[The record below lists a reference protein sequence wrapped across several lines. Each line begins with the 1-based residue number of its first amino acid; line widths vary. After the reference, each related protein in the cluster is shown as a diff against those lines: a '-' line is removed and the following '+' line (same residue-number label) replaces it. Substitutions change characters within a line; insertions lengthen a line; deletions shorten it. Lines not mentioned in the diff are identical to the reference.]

1 MSFNNALSG
10 INAAQKDLNVTANNI
25 ANVNT
30 TGFKESRAEFA
41 DVYANSIFVNAKTQV
56 GNGVATGAVAQ
67 QFHQG
72 ALQFTNNALDLA
84 IQGNGFFVTSDG
96 LTNLDRTYTRA
107 GAFKLNENSYMVSN
121 SGGYLQGYEI
131 NADGTPKAVSITAT
145 RPIQIP
151 DRAGEPVQTSQ
162 VNASF
167 NLPTTSTPKASG
179 ADPLMT
185 SQVNSSFNLD
195 SSADVIN
202 PGLAFDPN
210 DSSTYSMQ
218 TTTDVYDSLGEKHT
232 ITQYFA
238 KDADPANPT
247 QSAVPAT
254 WRMYLFQG
262 TTPIN
267 INDAGTPRQFARIN
281 FDTSGTMTG
290 TVPAELK
297 TVPLGTPNPPSA
309 VPGAGIN
316 MNGANESQVVEFK
329 FDAVSESA
337 SPYKVNQ
344 LSQDG
349 IARTYSKFDPKDSTT
364 YSSSTSVVAY
374 DSLGEPHTITQYFV
388 KEADSTDP
396 SKATVPT
403 AWRMYLYEG
412 DKPIDIVGGQATA
425 MATGLSQAPLSARVT
440 FDASGRMQT
449 PTSPEVIKTEPLGT
463 PGAGIIT
470 NGADGTQDI
479 ELKLGTVTQY
489 ASPFEVNQLTQDG
502 STVGRLTKVEIT
514 GDGIISATYSN
525 ATTVKVAM
533 VAMAKFANSQGLTQ
547 VGDTSWRQ
555 SLLSGDALPGT
566 PNSGTFGSIK
576 SSALEQSNV
585 DLTTELVDLITAQ
598 RNFQANSRSLEVNSS
613 LQQNILQIR

>member
-107 GAFKLNENSYMVSN
+107 GAFKLNESSYMVSN

-131 NADGTPKAVSITAT
+131 NSDGTPKAVSINAT
-145 RPIQIP
+145 KPIQIP
-151 DRAGEPVQTSQ
+151 DKAGEPVQTTT
-162 VNASF
+162 VEAGF
-167 NLPTTSTPKASG
+167 NLP
-179 ADPLMT
+179 
-185 SQVNSSFNLD
+185 
-195 SSADVIN
+195 
-202 PGLAFDPN
+202 
-210 DSSTYSMQ
+210 SSTKTLM
-218 TTTDVYDSLGEKHT
+218 DVN
-232 ITQYFA
+232 A
-238 KDADPANPT
+238 
-247 QSAVPAT
+247 
-254 WRMYLFQG
+254 
-262 TTPIN
+262 
-267 INDAGTPRQFARIN
+267 
-281 FDTSGTMTG
+281 
-290 TVPAELK
+290 
-297 TVPLGTPNPPSA
+297 
-309 VPGAGIN
+309 
-316 MNGANESQVVEFK
+316 
-329 FDAVSESA
+329 
-337 SPYKVNQ
+337 
-344 LSQDG
+344 
-349 IARTYSKFDPKDSTT
+349 SKFDPTDSTT
-364 YSSSTSVVAY
+364 YSSSTSVVVY
-374 DSLGEPHTITQYFV
+374 DSLGEPHTITQYFT
-388 KEADSTDP
+388 KEADPADP
-396 SKATVPT
+396 TKAAVPT

-412 DKPIDIVGGQATA
+412 DKPIDIVGGTATT

-440 FDASGRMQT
+440 FDASGKMVT
-449 PTSPEVIKTEPLGT
+449 PTTPAVIKTEPLGAT
-463 PGAGIIT
+463 GAGIIT
-470 NGADGTQDI
+470 NGADGTQEI
-479 ELKLGTVTQY
+479 EFKLGTVTQY
-489 ASPFEVNQLTQDG
+489 ASPFEVSKLTQDG
-502 STVGRLTKVEIT
+502 STVGRLTKVEI
-514 GDGIISATYSN
+514 GADGIVSATYSN

-533 VAMAKFANSQGLTQ
+533 VAMAKFANAQGLTQ

>member
-96 LTNLDRTYTRA
+96 LTNLDRSYTRS
-107 GAFKLNENSYMVSN
+107 GAFKLNESSYMVSN

-131 NADGTPKAVSITAT
+131 NADGTPKAVSINAT
-145 RPIQIP
+145 KPIQIP
-151 DRAGEPVQTSQ
+151 DRAGEPVQTSKIE
-162 VNASF
+162 ASF
-167 NLPTTSTPKASG
+167 NLPSTAS
-179 ADPLMT
+179 PL
-185 SQVNSSFNLD
+185 
-195 SSADVIN
+195 A
-202 PGLAFDPN
+202 
-210 DSSTYSMQ
+210 
-218 TTTDVYDSLGEKHT
+218 
-232 ITQYFA
+232 
-238 KDADPANPT
+238 
-247 QSAVPAT
+247 
-254 WRMYLFQG
+254 
-262 TTPIN
+262 
-267 INDAGTPRQFARIN
+267 AG
-281 FDTSGTMTG
+281 
-290 TVPAELK
+290 
-297 TVPLGTPNPPSA
+297 
-309 VPGAGIN
+309 
-316 MNGANESQVVEFK
+316 NGAA
-329 FDAVSESA
+329 DA
-337 SPYKVNQ
+337 
-344 LSQDG
+344 
-349 IARTYSKFDPKDSTT
+349 SKFDPKDSST
-364 YSSSTSVVAY
+364 YSSSTSVVVY

-388 KEADSTDP
+388 KEADPANLTQPAS
-396 SKATVPT
+396 PT
-403 AWRMYLYEG
+403 AWRMYMYEG
-412 DKPIDIVGGQATA
+412 DKPIDVVGGQATT

-440 FDASGRMQT
+440 FDASGKMQT
-449 PTSPEVIKTEPLGT
+449 PTTPAIIKTEPLGT
-463 PGAGIIT
+463 PGAGIIN
-470 NGADGTQDI
+470 NGADGTQEI

-489 ASPFEVNQLTQDG
+489 ASPFEVNKLTQDG

-514 GDGIISATYSN
+514 ADGIVSATYSN

>member
-131 NADGTPKAVSITAT
+131 NSDGTPKAVSINAT
-145 RPIQIP
+145 KPIQIP
-151 DRAGEPVQTSQ
+151 DKAGEPVQTTT
-162 VNASF
+162 VEAGF
-167 NLPTTSTPKASG
+167 NLP
-179 ADPLMT
+179 
-185 SQVNSSFNLD
+185 
-195 SSADVIN
+195 
-202 PGLAFDPN
+202 
-210 DSSTYSMQ
+210 SSTKTLM
-218 TTTDVYDSLGEKHT
+218 DVN
-232 ITQYFA
+232 A
-238 KDADPANPT
+238 
-247 QSAVPAT
+247 
-254 WRMYLFQG
+254 
-262 TTPIN
+262 
-267 INDAGTPRQFARIN
+267 
-281 FDTSGTMTG
+281 
-290 TVPAELK
+290 
-297 TVPLGTPNPPSA
+297 
-309 VPGAGIN
+309 
-316 MNGANESQVVEFK
+316 
-329 FDAVSESA
+329 
-337 SPYKVNQ
+337 
-344 LSQDG
+344 
-349 IARTYSKFDPKDSTT
+349 SKFDPTDSTT
-364 YSSSTSVVAY
+364 YSSSTSVVVY
-374 DSLGEPHTITQYFV
+374 DSLGEPHTITQYFT
-388 KEADSTDP
+388 KEADPADP
-396 SKATVPT
+396 TQAAVPT

-412 DKPIDIVGGQATA
+412 DKPIDIVGGAATT

-440 FDASGRMQT
+440 FDASGKMVT
-449 PTSPEVIKTEPLGT
+449 PTTPAVIKTEPLGAT
-463 PGAGIIT
+463 GAGIIT
-470 NGADGTQDI
+470 NGADGTQEI
-479 ELKLGTVTQY
+479 EFKLGTVTQY
-489 ASPFEVNQLTQDG
+489 ASPFEVSKLTQDG
-502 STVGRLTKVEIT
+502 STVGRLTKVEI
-514 GDGIISATYSN
+514 GADGIVSATYSN

-533 VAMAKFANSQGLTQ
+533 VAMAKFANAQGLTQ

>member
-107 GAFKLNENSYMVSN
+107 GAFKLNESSYMVSN

-131 NADGTPKAVSITAT
+131 NSDGTPKAVSINAT
-145 RPIQIP
+145 KPIQIP
-151 DRAGEPVQTSQ
+151 DKAGEPVQTTT
-162 VNASF
+162 VEAGF
-167 NLPTTSTPKASG
+167 NLP
-179 ADPLMT
+179 
-185 SQVNSSFNLD
+185 
-195 SSADVIN
+195 
-202 PGLAFDPN
+202 
-210 DSSTYSMQ
+210 SSTKTLM
-218 TTTDVYDSLGEKHT
+218 DVN
-232 ITQYFA
+232 A
-238 KDADPANPT
+238 
-247 QSAVPAT
+247 
-254 WRMYLFQG
+254 
-262 TTPIN
+262 
-267 INDAGTPRQFARIN
+267 
-281 FDTSGTMTG
+281 
-290 TVPAELK
+290 
-297 TVPLGTPNPPSA
+297 
-309 VPGAGIN
+309 
-316 MNGANESQVVEFK
+316 
-329 FDAVSESA
+329 
-337 SPYKVNQ
+337 
-344 LSQDG
+344 
-349 IARTYSKFDPKDSTT
+349 SKFDPTDSTT
-364 YSSSTSVVAY
+364 YSSSTSVVVY
-374 DSLGEPHTITQYFV
+374 DSLGEPHTITQYFT
-388 KEADSTDP
+388 KEADPADP
-396 SKATVPT
+396 TQAAVPT

-412 DKPIDIVGGQATA
+412 DKPIDIVGGTATT

-440 FDASGRMQT
+440 FDASGKMVT
-449 PTSPEVIKTEPLGT
+449 PTTPAVIKTESLGAA
-463 PGAGIIT
+463 GAGIIT
-470 NGADGTQDI
+470 NGADGTQEI
-479 ELKLGTVTQY
+479 EFKLGTVTQY
-489 ASPFEVNQLTQDG
+489 ASPFEVSKLTQDG
-502 STVGRLTKVEIT
+502 STVGRLTKVEI
-514 GDGIISATYSN
+514 GADGIVSATYSN

-533 VAMAKFANSQGLTQ
+533 VAMAKFANAQGLTQ

>member
-96 LTNLDRTYTRA
+96 LTNLDRSYTRS
-107 GAFKLNENSYMVSN
+107 GAFKLNESSYMVSN

-131 NADGTPKAVSITAT
+131 NSDGTPKAVSINAT
-145 RPIQIP
+145 KPIQIP
-151 DRAGEPVQTSQ
+151 DKAGEPVQTTT
-162 VNASF
+162 VEAGF
-167 NLPTTSTPKASG
+167 NLP
-179 ADPLMT
+179 
-185 SQVNSSFNLD
+185 
-195 SSADVIN
+195 
-202 PGLAFDPN
+202 
-210 DSSTYSMQ
+210 SSTKTLM
-218 TTTDVYDSLGEKHT
+218 DVN
-232 ITQYFA
+232 A
-238 KDADPANPT
+238 
-247 QSAVPAT
+247 
-254 WRMYLFQG
+254 
-262 TTPIN
+262 
-267 INDAGTPRQFARIN
+267 
-281 FDTSGTMTG
+281 
-290 TVPAELK
+290 
-297 TVPLGTPNPPSA
+297 
-309 VPGAGIN
+309 
-316 MNGANESQVVEFK
+316 
-329 FDAVSESA
+329 
-337 SPYKVNQ
+337 
-344 LSQDG
+344 
-349 IARTYSKFDPKDSTT
+349 SKFDPKDSST
-364 YSSSTSVVAY
+364 YASSTSVVVY
-374 DSLGEPHTITQYFV
+374 DSLGEPHTITQYFT
-388 KEADSTDP
+388 KEADPADP
-396 SKATVPT
+396 TKAAVPT
-403 AWRMYLYEG
+403 AWRMYMYEG
-412 DKPIDIVGGQATA
+412 DKPIDVAGGVDTT
-425 MATGLSQAPLSARVT
+425 MATGVSQAPKSARMT
-440 FDASGRMQT
+440 FDASGKMVT
-449 PTSPEVIKTEPLGT
+449 PTDPAVIKTVVLGSPAGNT
-463 PGAGIIT
+463 PGTGEPGAGIIN
-470 NGADGTQDI
+470 NGADGTQQF

-489 ASPFEVNQLTQDG
+489 ASPFEVSKLTQDG
-502 STVGRLTKVEIT
+502 STVGRLTKVEI
-514 GDGIISATYSN
+514 GADGIVSATYSN

>member
-84 IQGNGFFVTSDG
+84 IQGNGFFVTSDT
-96 LTNLDRTYTRA
+96 LSNLDRTYTRA

-131 NADGTPKAVSITAT
+131 NADGTPKAVSINAT
-145 RPIQIP
+145 KPIQIP
-151 DRAGEPVQTSQ
+151 DKAGEPAKTSL
-162 VNASF
+162 VESSF
-167 NLPTTSTPKASG
+167 NLP
-179 ADPLMT
+179 
-185 SQVNSSFNLD
+185 
-195 SSADVIN
+195 SSA
-202 PGLAFDPN
+202 
-210 DSSTYSMQ
+210 
-218 TTTDVYDSLGEKHT
+218 
-232 ITQYFA
+232 
-238 KDADPANPT
+238 
-247 QSAVPAT
+247 
-254 WRMYLFQG
+254 
-262 TTPIN
+262 TPI
-267 INDAGTPRQFARIN
+267 DVTATPL
-281 FDTSGTMTG
+281 DTT
-290 TVPAELK
+290 
-297 TVPLGTPNPPSA
+297 N
-309 VPGAGIN
+309 
-316 MNGANESQVVEFK
+316 
-329 FDAVSESA
+329 
-337 SPYKVNQ
+337 
-344 LSQDG
+344 
-349 IARTYSKFDPKDSTT
+349 SKT
-364 YSSSTSVVAY
+364 YSSSTSVVIY

-388 KEADSTDP
+388 KKGDNQTPPVALNP
-396 SKATVPT
+396 PT
-403 AWRMYLYEG
+403 WEMHLYEG
-412 DKPIDIVGGQATA
+412 TTPITPGGTPATLTFGSDGKLTSTLPDPIVT
-425 MATGLSQAPLSARVT
+425 
-440 FDASGRMQT
+440 D
-449 PTSPEVIKTEPLGT
+449 PLGT
-463 PGAGIIT
+463 PGAGVIT
-470 NGADGTQDI
+470 NGADPTQKF
-479 ELKLGTVTQY
+479 EYRLGTVTQY
-489 ASPFEVNQLTQDG
+489 SSPFEVNKLTQDG

-514 GDGIISATYSN
+514 ADGIVSATYSN

>member
-96 LTNLDRTYTRA
+96 LTNLDRTYTRS
-107 GAFKLNENSYMVSN
+107 GAFKLNESSYMVSN

-131 NADGTPKAVSITAT
+131 NSDGTPKAVSINAT
-145 RPIQIP
+145 KPIQIP
-151 DRAGEPVQTSQ
+151 DKAGEPVQTTT
-162 VNASF
+162 VEAGF
-167 NLPTTSTPKASG
+167 NLP
-179 ADPLMT
+179 
-185 SQVNSSFNLD
+185 
-195 SSADVIN
+195 
-202 PGLAFDPN
+202 
-210 DSSTYSMQ
+210 SSTKTLM
-218 TTTDVYDSLGEKHT
+218 DVN
-232 ITQYFA
+232 A
-238 KDADPANPT
+238 
-247 QSAVPAT
+247 
-254 WRMYLFQG
+254 
-262 TTPIN
+262 
-267 INDAGTPRQFARIN
+267 
-281 FDTSGTMTG
+281 
-290 TVPAELK
+290 
-297 TVPLGTPNPPSA
+297 
-309 VPGAGIN
+309 
-316 MNGANESQVVEFK
+316 
-329 FDAVSESA
+329 
-337 SPYKVNQ
+337 
-344 LSQDG
+344 
-349 IARTYSKFDPKDSTT
+349 SKFDPTDSTT
-364 YSSSTSVVAY
+364 YSSSTSVVVY
-374 DSLGEPHTITQYFV
+374 DSLGEPHTITQYFT
-388 KEADSTDP
+388 KEADPADP
-396 SKATVPT
+396 TQAAVPT

-412 DKPIDIVGGQATA
+412 DKPIDIVGGTATT

-440 FDASGRMQT
+440 FDASGKMVT
-449 PTSPEVIKTEPLGT
+449 PTTPAVIKTEPLGAA
-463 PGAGIIT
+463 GAGIIT
-470 NGADGTQDI
+470 NGADGTQEI
-479 ELKLGTVTQY
+479 EFKLGTVTQY
-489 ASPFEVNQLTQDG
+489 ASPFEVSKLTQDG
-502 STVGRLTKVEIT
+502 STVGRLTKVEI
-514 GDGIISATYSN
+514 GADGIVSATYSN

-533 VAMAKFANSQGLTQ
+533 VAMAKFANAQGLTQ

>member
-96 LTNLDRTYTRA
+96 LTNLDRSYTRS
-107 GAFKLNENSYMVSN
+107 GAFKLNESSYMVSN

-131 NADGTPKAVSITAT
+131 NADGTPKAVSINAT
-145 RPIQIP
+145 KPIQIP
-151 DRAGEPVQTSQ
+151 DRAGEPVQTSKIE
-162 VNASF
+162 ASF
-167 NLPTTSTPKASG
+167 NLPSTAS
-179 ADPLMT
+179 PL
-185 SQVNSSFNLD
+185 
-195 SSADVIN
+195 A
-202 PGLAFDPN
+202 
-210 DSSTYSMQ
+210 
-218 TTTDVYDSLGEKHT
+218 
-232 ITQYFA
+232 
-238 KDADPANPT
+238 
-247 QSAVPAT
+247 
-254 WRMYLFQG
+254 
-262 TTPIN
+262 
-267 INDAGTPRQFARIN
+267 AG
-281 FDTSGTMTG
+281 
-290 TVPAELK
+290 
-297 TVPLGTPNPPSA
+297 
-309 VPGAGIN
+309 
-316 MNGANESQVVEFK
+316 NGAA
-329 FDAVSESA
+329 DA
-337 SPYKVNQ
+337 
-344 LSQDG
+344 
-349 IARTYSKFDPKDSTT
+349 SKFDPKDSST
-364 YSSSTSVVAY
+364 YSSSTSVVVY

-388 KEADSTDP
+388 KEADPANLTQPAS
-396 SKATVPT
+396 PT
-403 AWRMYLYEG
+403 AWRMYMYEG
-412 DKPIDIVGGQATA
+412 DKPIDVVGGQATT
-425 MATGLSQAPLSARVT
+425 MATGVTQAPLSARVT
-440 FDASGRMQT
+440 FDASGKMQT
-449 PTSPEVIKTEPLGT
+449 PTTPAVIKTEPLGT

-489 ASPFEVNQLTQDG
+489 ASPFEVNKLTQDG

-514 GDGIISATYSN
+514 ADGIVSATYSN

>member
-67 QFHQG
+67 QFQQG

-107 GAFKLNENSYMVSN
+107 GAFKLNESSYMVSN

-131 NADGTPKAVSITAT
+131 NSDGTPKAVSINAT
-145 RPIQIP
+145 KPIQIP
-151 DRAGEPVQTSQ
+151 DKAGEPVQTTT
-162 VNASF
+162 VEAGF
-167 NLPTTSTPKASG
+167 NLP
-179 ADPLMT
+179 
-185 SQVNSSFNLD
+185 
-195 SSADVIN
+195 
-202 PGLAFDPN
+202 
-210 DSSTYSMQ
+210 SSTKTLM
-218 TTTDVYDSLGEKHT
+218 DVN
-232 ITQYFA
+232 A
-238 KDADPANPT
+238 
-247 QSAVPAT
+247 
-254 WRMYLFQG
+254 
-262 TTPIN
+262 
-267 INDAGTPRQFARIN
+267 
-281 FDTSGTMTG
+281 
-290 TVPAELK
+290 
-297 TVPLGTPNPPSA
+297 
-309 VPGAGIN
+309 
-316 MNGANESQVVEFK
+316 
-329 FDAVSESA
+329 
-337 SPYKVNQ
+337 
-344 LSQDG
+344 
-349 IARTYSKFDPKDSTT
+349 SKFDPTDSTT
-364 YSSSTSVVAY
+364 YSSSTSVVVY
-374 DSLGEPHTITQYFV
+374 DSLGEPHTITQYFT
-388 KEADSTDP
+388 KEADPADP
-396 SKATVPT
+396 TQAAVPT

-412 DKPIDIVGGQATA
+412 DKPIDIVGGTATT

-440 FDASGRMQT
+440 FDASGKMVT
-449 PTSPEVIKTEPLGT
+449 PTTPAVIKTEPLGAA
-463 PGAGIIT
+463 GAGIIT
-470 NGADGTQDI
+470 NGADGTQEI
-479 ELKLGTVTQY
+479 EFKLGTVTQY
-489 ASPFEVNQLTQDG
+489 ASPFEVSKLTQDG
-502 STVGRLTKVEIT
+502 STVGRLTKVEI
-514 GDGIISATYSN
+514 GADGIVSATYSN

-533 VAMAKFANSQGLTQ
+533 VAMAKFANAQGLTQ

>member
-96 LTNLDRTYTRA
+96 LSNLDRTYTRS

-131 NADGTPKAVSITAT
+131 NSDGTPKAVSINAT
-145 RPIQIP
+145 KPIQIP
-151 DRAGEPVQTSQ
+151 DRAGEPVQTSKIEA
-162 VNASF
+162 NF
-167 NLPTTSTPKASG
+167 NLPST
-179 ADPLMT
+179 
-185 SQVNSSFNLD
+185 
-195 SSADVIN
+195 
-202 PGLAFDPN
+202 
-210 DSSTYSMQ
+210 
-218 TTTDVYDSLGEKHT
+218 
-232 ITQYFA
+232 
-238 KDADPANPT
+238 
-247 QSAVPAT
+247 
-254 WRMYLFQG
+254 
-262 TTPIN
+262 
-267 INDAGTPRQFARIN
+267 
-281 FDTSGTMTG
+281 
-290 TVPAELK
+290 
-297 TVPLGTPNPPSA
+297 
-309 VPGAGIN
+309 
-316 MNGANESQVVEFK
+316 
-329 FDAVSESA
+329 A
-337 SPYKVNQ
+337 SPLTAGN
-344 LSQDG
+344 SAAD
-349 IARTYSKFDPKDSTT
+349 ASKFDPTDSDT
-364 YSSSTSVVAY
+364 YSSSTSVVVY

-388 KEADSTDP
+388 KEADPADSTQ
-396 SKATVPT
+396 AANPT

-412 DKPIDIVGGQATA
+412 DKPIDIAGGVATT
-425 MATGLSQAPLSARVT
+425 MATGVSQAPLSARVT
-440 FDASGRMQT
+440 FDASGKMVSPTT
-449 PTSPEVIKTEPLGT
+449 PAVIKTVALGT

-470 NGADGTQDI
+470 NGADGTQEI

-489 ASPFEVNQLTQDG
+489 ASPFEVNKLTQDG

-514 GDGIISATYSN
+514 ADGIVSATYSN

-613 LQQNILQIR
+613 LQQSILQIR

>member
-107 GAFKLNENSYMVSN
+107 GAFKLNESSYMVSN

-131 NADGTPKAVSITAT
+131 NSDGTPKAVSINAT
-145 RPIQIP
+145 KPIQIP
-151 DRAGEPVQTSQ
+151 DKAGEPVQTTT
-162 VNASF
+162 VEAGF
-167 NLPTTSTPKASG
+167 NLP
-179 ADPLMT
+179 
-185 SQVNSSFNLD
+185 
-195 SSADVIN
+195 
-202 PGLAFDPN
+202 
-210 DSSTYSMQ
+210 SSTKTLM
-218 TTTDVYDSLGEKHT
+218 DVN
-232 ITQYFA
+232 A
-238 KDADPANPT
+238 
-247 QSAVPAT
+247 
-254 WRMYLFQG
+254 
-262 TTPIN
+262 
-267 INDAGTPRQFARIN
+267 
-281 FDTSGTMTG
+281 
-290 TVPAELK
+290 
-297 TVPLGTPNPPSA
+297 
-309 VPGAGIN
+309 
-316 MNGANESQVVEFK
+316 
-329 FDAVSESA
+329 
-337 SPYKVNQ
+337 
-344 LSQDG
+344 
-349 IARTYSKFDPKDSTT
+349 SKFDPTDSTT
-364 YSSSTSVVAY
+364 YSSSTSVVVY
-374 DSLGEPHTITQYFV
+374 DSLGEPHTITQYFT
-388 KEADSTDP
+388 KEADPADP
-396 SKATVPT
+396 TQAAVPT

-412 DKPIDIVGGQATA
+412 DKPIDIVGGTATT

-440 FDASGRMQT
+440 FDASGKMVT
-449 PTSPEVIKTEPLGT
+449 PTTPAVIKTEPLGAA
-463 PGAGIIT
+463 GAGIIT
-470 NGADGTQDI
+470 NGADGTQKI
-479 ELKLGTVTQY
+479 EFKLGTVTQY
-489 ASPFEVNQLTQDG
+489 ASPFEVSKLTQDG
-502 STVGRLTKVEIT
+502 STVGRLTKVEI
-514 GDGIISATYSN
+514 GADGIVSATYSN

-533 VAMAKFANSQGLTQ
+533 VAMAKFANAQGLTQ

>member
-107 GAFKLNENSYMVSN
+107 GAFKLNESSYMVSN

-131 NADGTPKAVSITAT
+131 NSDGTPKAVSINAT
-145 RPIQIP
+145 KPIQIP
-151 DRAGEPVQTSQ
+151 DKAGEPVQTTT
-162 VNASF
+162 VEAGF
-167 NLPTTSTPKASG
+167 NLP
-179 ADPLMT
+179 
-185 SQVNSSFNLD
+185 
-195 SSADVIN
+195 
-202 PGLAFDPN
+202 
-210 DSSTYSMQ
+210 SSTKTLM
-218 TTTDVYDSLGEKHT
+218 DVN
-232 ITQYFA
+232 A
-238 KDADPANPT
+238 
-247 QSAVPAT
+247 
-254 WRMYLFQG
+254 
-262 TTPIN
+262 
-267 INDAGTPRQFARIN
+267 
-281 FDTSGTMTG
+281 
-290 TVPAELK
+290 
-297 TVPLGTPNPPSA
+297 
-309 VPGAGIN
+309 
-316 MNGANESQVVEFK
+316 
-329 FDAVSESA
+329 
-337 SPYKVNQ
+337 
-344 LSQDG
+344 
-349 IARTYSKFDPKDSTT
+349 SKFDPTDSTT
-364 YSSSTSVVAY
+364 YSSSTSVVVY
-374 DSLGEPHTITQYFV
+374 DSLGEPHTITQYFT
-388 KEADSTDP
+388 KEADPADP
-396 SKATVPT
+396 TQAAVPT

-412 DKPIDIVGGQATA
+412 DKPIDIVGGTATT

-440 FDASGRMQT
+440 FDASGKMVT
-449 PTSPEVIKTEPLGT
+449 PTTPAVIKTEPLGAT
-463 PGAGIIT
+463 GAGIIT
-470 NGADGTQDI
+470 NGADGTQEI
-479 ELKLGTVTQY
+479 EFKLGTVTQY
-489 ASPFEVNQLTQDG
+489 ASPFEVSKLTQDG
-502 STVGRLTKVEIT
+502 STVGRLTKVEI
-514 GDGIISATYSN
+514 GADGIVSATYSN

-533 VAMAKFANSQGLTQ
+533 VAMAKFANAQGLTQ

-598 RNFQANSRSLEVNSS
+598 RNFQANSRSL
-613 LQQNILQIR
+613 

>member
-84 IQGNGFFVTSDG
+84 IQGNGFFVTSDS
-96 LTNLDRTYTRA
+96 LTNLDRTYTRS
-107 GAFKLNENSYMVSN
+107 GAFKLNESSYMVSN

-131 NADGTPKAVSITAT
+131 NSDGTPKAVSINAT
-145 RPIQIP
+145 KPIQIP
-151 DRAGEPVQTSQ
+151 DKAGEPVQTTT
-162 VNASF
+162 VEAGF
-167 NLPTTSTPKASG
+167 NLP
-179 ADPLMT
+179 
-185 SQVNSSFNLD
+185 
-195 SSADVIN
+195 
-202 PGLAFDPN
+202 
-210 DSSTYSMQ
+210 SSTKTLM
-218 TTTDVYDSLGEKHT
+218 DVN
-232 ITQYFA
+232 A
-238 KDADPANPT
+238 
-247 QSAVPAT
+247 
-254 WRMYLFQG
+254 
-262 TTPIN
+262 
-267 INDAGTPRQFARIN
+267 
-281 FDTSGTMTG
+281 
-290 TVPAELK
+290 
-297 TVPLGTPNPPSA
+297 
-309 VPGAGIN
+309 
-316 MNGANESQVVEFK
+316 
-329 FDAVSESA
+329 
-337 SPYKVNQ
+337 
-344 LSQDG
+344 
-349 IARTYSKFDPKDSTT
+349 SKFDPTDSTT
-364 YSSSTSVVAY
+364 YSSSTSVVVY
-374 DSLGEPHTITQYFV
+374 DSLGEPHTITQYFT
-388 KEADSTDP
+388 KEADPADP
-396 SKATVPT
+396 TQAAVPT

-412 DKPIDIVGGQATA
+412 DKPIDIVGGTATT

-440 FDASGRMQT
+440 FDASGKMVT
-449 PTSPEVIKTEPLGT
+449 PTTPAVIKTEPLGAA
-463 PGAGIIT
+463 GAGIIT
-470 NGADGTQDI
+470 NGADGTQEI
-479 ELKLGTVTQY
+479 EFKLGTVTQY
-489 ASPFEVNQLTQDG
+489 ASPFEVSKLTQDG
-502 STVGRLTKVEIT
+502 STVGRLTKVEI
-514 GDGIISATYSN
+514 GADGIVSATYSN

-533 VAMAKFANSQGLTQ
+533 VAMAKFANAQGLTQ

>member
-56 GNGVATGAVAQ
+56 GNGVATAAVAQ

-107 GAFKLNENSYMVSN
+107 GAFKLNESSYMVSN

-131 NADGTPKAVSITAT
+131 NSDGTPKAVSINAT
-145 RPIQIP
+145 KPIQIP
-151 DRAGEPVQTSQ
+151 DKAGEPVQTTT
-162 VNASF
+162 VEAGF
-167 NLPTTSTPKASG
+167 NLP
-179 ADPLMT
+179 
-185 SQVNSSFNLD
+185 
-195 SSADVIN
+195 
-202 PGLAFDPN
+202 
-210 DSSTYSMQ
+210 SSTKTLM
-218 TTTDVYDSLGEKHT
+218 DVN
-232 ITQYFA
+232 A
-238 KDADPANPT
+238 
-247 QSAVPAT
+247 
-254 WRMYLFQG
+254 
-262 TTPIN
+262 
-267 INDAGTPRQFARIN
+267 
-281 FDTSGTMTG
+281 
-290 TVPAELK
+290 
-297 TVPLGTPNPPSA
+297 
-309 VPGAGIN
+309 
-316 MNGANESQVVEFK
+316 
-329 FDAVSESA
+329 
-337 SPYKVNQ
+337 
-344 LSQDG
+344 
-349 IARTYSKFDPKDSTT
+349 SKFDPTDSTT
-364 YSSSTSVVAY
+364 YSSSTSVVVY
-374 DSLGEPHTITQYFV
+374 DSLGEPHTITQYFT
-388 KEADSTDP
+388 KEADPADP
-396 SKATVPT
+396 TQAAVPT

-412 DKPIDIVGGQATA
+412 DKPIDIVGGTATT

-440 FDASGRMQT
+440 FDASGKMVT
-449 PTSPEVIKTEPLGT
+449 PTTPAVIKTEPLGAT
-463 PGAGIIT
+463 GAGIIT
-470 NGADGTQDI
+470 NGADGTQEI
-479 ELKLGTVTQY
+479 EFKLGTVTQY
-489 ASPFEVNQLTQDG
+489 ASPFEVSKLTQDG
-502 STVGRLTKVEIT
+502 STVGRLTKVEI
-514 GDGIISATYSN
+514 GADGIVSATYSN

-533 VAMAKFANSQGLTQ
+533 VAMAKFANAQGLTQ

>member
-96 LTNLDRTYTRA
+96 LTNLDRSYTRS
-107 GAFKLNENSYMVSN
+107 GAFKLNESSYMVSN

-131 NADGTPKAVSITAT
+131 NTDGTPKAVSINAT
-145 RPIQIP
+145 KPIQIP
-151 DRAGEPVQTSQ
+151 DKAGEPVQTTTVEAGFNLPSSTKTLMD
-162 VNASF
+162 VNAS
-167 NLPTTSTPKASG
+167 
-179 ADPLMT
+179 
-185 SQVNSSFNLD
+185 Q
-195 SSADVIN
+195 
-202 PGLAFDPN
+202 
-210 DSSTYSMQ
+210 
-218 TTTDVYDSLGEKHT
+218 
-232 ITQYFA
+232 
-238 KDADPANPT
+238 
-247 QSAVPAT
+247 
-254 WRMYLFQG
+254 
-262 TTPIN
+262 
-267 INDAGTPRQFARIN
+267 
-281 FDTSGTMTG
+281 
-290 TVPAELK
+290 
-297 TVPLGTPNPPSA
+297 
-309 VPGAGIN
+309 
-316 MNGANESQVVEFK
+316 
-329 FDAVSESA
+329 
-337 SPYKVNQ
+337 
-344 LSQDG
+344 
-349 IARTYSKFDPKDSTT
+349 FDPKDSST
-364 YSSSTSVVAY
+364 YASSTSVVAY
-374 DSLGEPHTITQYFV
+374 DSLGEPHTITQYFT
-388 KEADSTDP
+388 KEADPADP
-396 SKATVPT
+396 TKAAVPT

-412 DKPIDIVGGQATA
+412 DKPIDVVGGTATT

-440 FDASGRMQT
+440 FDASGKMVT
-449 PTSPEVIKTEPLGT
+449 PTTPAVIKTEQLGAT
-463 PGAGIIT
+463 GAGIIT
-470 NGADGTQDI
+470 NGADGTQEI
-479 ELKLGTVTQY
+479 EFKLGTVTQY
-489 ASPFEVNQLTQDG
+489 ASPFEVSKLTQDG
-502 STVGRLTKVEIT
+502 STVGRLTKVEI
-514 GDGIISATYSN
+514 GADGIVSATYSN

-566 PNSGTFGSIK
+566 PSSGTFGSIK

>member
-107 GAFKLNENSYMVSN
+107 GAFKLNESSYMVSN

-131 NADGTPKAVSITAT
+131 NSDGTPKAVSINAT
-145 RPIQIP
+145 KPIQIP
-151 DRAGEPVQTSQ
+151 DKAGEPVQTTT
-162 VNASF
+162 VEAGF
-167 NLPTTSTPKASG
+167 NLPSNTKT
-179 ADPLMT
+179 LMD
-185 SQVNSSFNLD
+185 VN
-195 SSADVIN
+195 A
-202 PGLAFDPN
+202 
-210 DSSTYSMQ
+210 
-218 TTTDVYDSLGEKHT
+218 
-232 ITQYFA
+232 
-238 KDADPANPT
+238 
-247 QSAVPAT
+247 
-254 WRMYLFQG
+254 
-262 TTPIN
+262 
-267 INDAGTPRQFARIN
+267 
-281 FDTSGTMTG
+281 
-290 TVPAELK
+290 
-297 TVPLGTPNPPSA
+297 
-309 VPGAGIN
+309 
-316 MNGANESQVVEFK
+316 
-329 FDAVSESA
+329 
-337 SPYKVNQ
+337 
-344 LSQDG
+344 
-349 IARTYSKFDPKDSTT
+349 SKFDPTDSTT
-364 YSSSTSVVAY
+364 YSSSTSVVVY
-374 DSLGEPHTITQYFV
+374 DSLGEPHTITQYFT
-388 KEADSTDP
+388 KEADPADP
-396 SKATVPT
+396 TQAAVPT

-412 DKPIDIVGGQATA
+412 DKPIDIVGGTATT

-440 FDASGRMQT
+440 FDASGKMVT
-449 PTSPEVIKTEPLGT
+449 PTTPAVIKTEPLGAT
-463 PGAGIIT
+463 GAGIIT
-470 NGADGTQDI
+470 NGADGTQEI
-479 ELKLGTVTQY
+479 EFKLGTVTQY
-489 ASPFEVNQLTQDG
+489 ASPFEVSKLTQDG
-502 STVGRLTKVEIT
+502 STVGRLTKVEI
-514 GDGIISATYSN
+514 GADGIVSATYSN

-533 VAMAKFANSQGLTQ
+533 VAMAKFANAQGLTQ

-555 SLLSGDALPGT
+555 SLLSGDALSGT

>member
-107 GAFKLNENSYMVSN
+107 GAFKLNESSYMVSN

-131 NADGTPKAVSITAT
+131 NSDGTPKAVSINAT

-151 DRAGEPVQTSQ
+151 DKAGEPVQTTT
-162 VNASF
+162 VEAGF
-167 NLPTTSTPKASG
+167 NLP
-179 ADPLMT
+179 
-185 SQVNSSFNLD
+185 
-195 SSADVIN
+195 
-202 PGLAFDPN
+202 
-210 DSSTYSMQ
+210 SSTKTLM
-218 TTTDVYDSLGEKHT
+218 DVN
-232 ITQYFA
+232 A
-238 KDADPANPT
+238 
-247 QSAVPAT
+247 
-254 WRMYLFQG
+254 
-262 TTPIN
+262 
-267 INDAGTPRQFARIN
+267 
-281 FDTSGTMTG
+281 
-290 TVPAELK
+290 
-297 TVPLGTPNPPSA
+297 
-309 VPGAGIN
+309 
-316 MNGANESQVVEFK
+316 
-329 FDAVSESA
+329 
-337 SPYKVNQ
+337 
-344 LSQDG
+344 
-349 IARTYSKFDPKDSTT
+349 SKFDPTDSTT
-364 YSSSTSVVAY
+364 YSSSTSVVVY
-374 DSLGEPHTITQYFV
+374 DSLGEPHTITQYFT
-388 KEADSTDP
+388 KEADPADP
-396 SKATVPT
+396 TQAAVPT

-412 DKPIDIVGGQATA
+412 DKPIDIVGGTATT

-440 FDASGRMQT
+440 FDASGKMVT
-449 PTSPEVIKTEPLGT
+449 PTTPAVIKTEPLGAT
-463 PGAGIIT
+463 GAGIIT
-470 NGADGTQDI
+470 NGADGTQEI
-479 ELKLGTVTQY
+479 EFKLGTVTQY
-489 ASPFEVNQLTQDG
+489 ASPFEVSKLTQDG
-502 STVGRLTKVEIT
+502 STVGRLTKVEI
-514 GDGIISATYSN
+514 GADGIVSATYSN

-533 VAMAKFANSQGLTQ
+533 VAMAKFANAQGLTQ